1 MNNVKIPTLLAISA
15 LFVLHASAQDVN
27 SLIKKVKNKLDNINK
42 YEATGTMK
50 TSIAYLK
57 IPIAKVKI
65 QYKKPNELTIK
76 SNNGVTFVPKSV
88 DAISLQK
95 IFSNDFTAI
104 DGGTEKVKQKILRV
118 VRLLPT
124 SQQSNIVLSTL
135 YINEADL
142 VVEKSSTTTKDEGT
156 YEMDMQYG
164 KYIQFGLPDRVTFTF
179 NAKDYKIPKGLTLD
193 FDNVYPKNQKIDK
206 TMLNKGK
213 AEIVFQQYAIN

>member
-1 MNNVKIPTLLAISA
+1 MKYTTLLSTA
-15 LFVLHASAQDVN
+15 LFIVLHATAQDVN
-27 SLIKKVKNKLDNINK
+27 TLIKKVKNKLDNINK

-57 IPIAKVKI
+57 IPIAKVNI
-65 QYKKPNELTIK
+65 QYKKPNDLTIK
-76 SNNGVTFVPKSV
+76 SNNGVTFVPKGV

-95 IFSNDFTAI
+95 IFSNEFTAI
-104 DGGTEKVKQKILRV
+104 DGGTEKVKQKTLRV
-118 VRLLPT
+118 VRLLPI
-124 SQQSNIVLSTL
+124 SQQSNIVLSTV
-135 YINEADL
+135 YINETDL

-164 KYIQFGLPDRVTFTF
+164 KYIQYGLPDRITFTF

-193 FDNVYPKNQKIDK
+193 FDNADSKNQKIDK
-206 TMLNKGK
+206 TMLNKGR

>member
-1 MNNVKIPTLLAISA
+1 MKYPTLLSAA
-15 LFVLHASAQDVN
+15 LFIVLHVPAQDVN
-27 SLIKKVKNKLDNINK
+27 TLIKKVKNKLDNINK

-65 QYKKPNELTIK
+65 QYKKPNELSIK
-76 SNNGVTFVPKSV
+76 SNNGVTFVPKGV

-95 IFSNDFTAI
+95 IFSNEFTAI
-104 DGGTEKVKQKILRV
+104 DGGTEKVKQKTLRV
-118 VRLLPT
+118 VRLLPI
-124 SQQSNIVLSTL
+124 SQQSNIVLSTV
-135 YINEADL
+135 YINEIDL

-193 FDNVYPKNQKIDK
+193 FDNADPKNQKIDK

>member
-1 MNNVKIPTLLAISA
+1 MKYTTLLSTA
-15 LFVLHASAQDVN
+15 LFIVLHATAQDVN
-27 SLIKKVKNKLDNINK
+27 TLIKKVKNKLDNINK

-65 QYKKPNELTIK
+65 QYKKPNDLTIK
-76 SNNGVTFVPKSV
+76 SSNGVTFVPKGV

-95 IFSNDFTAI
+95 IFSNEFTAI
-104 DGGTEKVKQKILRV
+104 DGGTEKVKQKTLRV
-118 VRLLPT
+118 VRLLPI
-124 SQQSNIVLSTL
+124 SQQSNIVLSTV
-135 YINEADL
+135 YINETDL

-164 KYIQFGLPDRVTFTF
+164 KYIQFGLPDRITFTF

-193 FDNVYPKNQKIDK
+193 FDNADSKNQKIDK
-206 TMLNKGK
+206 TMLNKGR
-213 AEIVFQQYAIN
+213 AEIVFEQYAIN

>member
-1 MNNVKIPTLLAISA
+1 MKYATLIITAFLMGMYS
-15 LFVLHASAQDVN
+15 SAQDVN
-27 SLIKKVKNKLDNINK
+27 TLIKLVKNKLDNINR
-42 YEATGTMK
+42 YQATGTMK

-57 IPIAKVKI
+57 IPIAKVNI

-76 SNNGVTFVPKSV
+76 SNNGVTFVPKGV

-95 IFSNDFTAI
+95 IFSSDFTAI
-104 DGGTEKVKQKILRV
+104 DGGTEKIKQKVLRV

-124 SQQSNIVLSTL
+124 SQQSNIVLSTV
-135 YINEADL
+135 YINPSDL

-156 YEMDMQYG
+156 YEMEMQYG
-164 KYIQFGLPDRVTFTF
+164 KYIQLGLPDKVTFTF

-193 FDNVYPKNQKIDK
+193 FDNASSKNQKIDK

-213 AEIVFQQYAIN
+213 AEIVFQQYTIN

>member
-1 MNNVKIPTLLAISA
+1 MKYTTLLSTA
-15 LFVLHASAQDVN
+15 LFIVLHATAQDVN
-27 SLIKKVKNKLDNINK
+27 TLIKKVKNKLDNINK

-65 QYKKPNELTIK
+65 QYKKPNDLTIK
-76 SNNGVTFVPKSV
+76 SSNGVTFVPKGV

-95 IFSNDFTAI
+95 IFSNEFTAI
-104 DGGTEKVKQKILRV
+104 DGGTEKIKQKTLRV
-118 VRLLPT
+118 VRLLPIT
-124 SQQSNIVLSTL
+124 QQSNIVLSTV

-164 KYIQFGLPDRVTFTF
+164 KYIQFGLPDRITFTF

-193 FDNVYPKNQKIDK
+193 FDNADSKNQKIDK
-206 TMLNKGK
+206 TMLNKGR
-213 AEIVFQQYAIN
+213 AEIVFEQYAIN

>member
-1 MNNVKIPTLLAISA
+1 MKYTILLSTA
-15 LFVLHASAQDVN
+15 LFIVLHATAQDVN
-27 SLIKKVKNKLDNINK
+27 TLIKKVKNKLDNINK

-57 IPIAKVKI
+57 IPVAKVKI
-65 QYKKPNELTIK
+65 QYKKPNDLTIK
-76 SNNGVTFVPKSV
+76 SSNGVTFVPKGV

-95 IFSNDFTAI
+95 IFSNEFTAI
-104 DGGTEKVKQKILRV
+104 DGGTEKVKQKTLRV
-118 VRLLPT
+118 VRLLPI
-124 SQQSNIVLSTL
+124 SQQSNIVLSTV
-135 YINEADL
+135 YINETDL

-164 KYIQFGLPDRVTFTF
+164 KYIQFGLPDRITFTF

-193 FDNVYPKNQKIDK
+193 FDNADSKNQKIDK
-206 TMLNKGK
+206 TILNKGK

>member
-1 MNNVKIPTLLAISA
+1 MKYTTLIITAFLMGMYS
-15 LFVLHASAQDVN
+15 SAQDVN
-27 SLIKKVKNKLDNINK
+27 TLIKLVKNKLDNINR
-42 YEATGTMK
+42 YQATGTMK

-57 IPIAKVKI
+57 IPIAKVNI

-76 SNNGVTFVPKSV
+76 SNNGVTFVPKGV

-95 IFSNDFTAI
+95 IFSSDFTAI
-104 DGGTEKVKQKILRV
+104 DGGTEKIKQKVLRV

-124 SQQSNIVLSTL
+124 SQQSNIVLSTV
-135 YINEADL
+135 YINPSDL

-156 YEMDMQYG
+156 YEMEMQYG
-164 KYIQFGLPDRVTFTF
+164 KYIQLGLPDKVTFTF

-193 FDNVYPKNQKIDK
+193 FDNASSKNQKIDK

-213 AEIVFQQYAIN
+213 AEIVFQQYTIN

>member
-1 MNNVKIPTLLAISA
+1 MKYSTLIITAFLMGMYS
-15 LFVLHASAQDVN
+15 SAQDVN
-27 SLIKKVKNKLDNINK
+27 TLIKLVKNKLDNINR
-42 YEATGTMK
+42 YQATGTMK

-57 IPIAKVKI
+57 IPIAKVNI

-76 SNNGVTFVPKSV
+76 SNNGVTFVPKGV

-95 IFSNDFTAI
+95 IFSSDFTAI
-104 DGGTEKVKQKILRV
+104 DGGTEKIKQKVLRV

-124 SQQSNIVLSTL
+124 SQQSNIVLSTV
-135 YINEADL
+135 YINPSDL

-156 YEMDMQYG
+156 YEMEMQYG
-164 KYIQFGLPDRVTFTF
+164 KYIQLGLPDKVTFTF

-193 FDNVYPKNQKIDK
+193 FDNADSKNQKIDK
-206 TMLNKGK
+206 TMLNKGR

>member
-1 MNNVKIPTLLAISA
+1 MKYTTLLSTA
-15 LFVLHASAQDVN
+15 LFIVLHATAQDVN
-27 SLIKKVKNKLDNINK
+27 TLIKKVKNKLDNINK

-65 QYKKPNELTIK
+65 QYKKPNDLTIK
-76 SNNGVTFVPKSV
+76 SSNGVTFVPKGV

-95 IFSNDFTAI
+95 IFSNEFTAI
-104 DGGTEKVKQKILRV
+104 DGGTEKIKQKTLRV
-118 VRLLPT
+118 VRLLPIT
-124 SQQSNIVLSTL
+124 QQSNIVLSTV
-135 YINEADL
+135 YINEVDL

-164 KYIQFGLPDRVTFTF
+164 KYIQFGLPDRITFTF

-193 FDNVYPKNQKIDK
+193 FDNADSKNQKIDK
-206 TMLNKGK
+206 TMLNKGR
-213 AEIVFQQYAIN
+213 AEIVFEQYAIN

>member
-1 MNNVKIPTLLAISA
+1 MKYLTLLSAA
-15 LFVLHASAQDVN
+15 LFIVLHAKAQDVN
-27 SLIKKVKNKLDNINK
+27 TLIKKVKNKLENINK

-76 SNNGVTFVPKSV
+76 SNNGVTFVPKGV

-95 IFSNDFTAI
+95 IFSNEFTAI
-104 DGGTEKVKQKILRV
+104 DGGTEKVKQKTLRV
-118 VRLLPT
+118 VRLLPI
-124 SQQSNIVLSTL
+124 SQQSNIVLSTV
-135 YINEADL
+135 YINETDL

-164 KYIQFGLPDRVTFTF
+164 KYIQYGLPDRITFTF

-193 FDNVYPKNQKIDK
+193 FDNADSKNQKIDK
-206 TMLNKGK
+206 TMLNKGR

>member
-1 MNNVKIPTLLAISA
+1 MKYTILLSTA
-15 LFVLHASAQDVN
+15 LFIVLHATAQDVN
-27 SLIKKVKNKLDNINK
+27 TLIKKVKNKLDNINK

-65 QYKKPNELTIK
+65 QYKKPNDLTIK
-76 SNNGVTFVPKSV
+76 SSNGVTFVPKGV

-95 IFSNDFTAI
+95 IFSNEFTAI
-104 DGGTEKVKQKILRV
+104 DGGTEKVKQKLLRV
-118 VRLLPT
+118 VRLLPI
-124 SQQSNIVLSTL
+124 SQQSNIVLSTV
-135 YINEADL
+135 YINETDL

-193 FDNVYPKNQKIDK
+193 FDNTDSKNQKIDK

>member
-1 MNNVKIPTLLAISA
+1 MKYTTLLSTA
-15 LFVLHASAQDVN
+15 LFIVLHATAQDVN
-27 SLIKKVKNKLDNINK
+27 TLIKKVKNKLDNINK

-65 QYKKPNELTIK
+65 QYKKPNDLTIK
-76 SNNGVTFVPKSV
+76 SSNGVTFVPKGV

-95 IFSNDFTAI
+95 IFSNEFTAI
-104 DGGTEKVKQKILRV
+104 DGGKEKVKQKTLRI
-118 VRLLPT
+118 VRLLPI
-124 SQQSNIVLSTL
+124 SQQSNIVLSTV
-135 YINEADL
+135 YINETDL

-164 KYIQFGLPDRVTFTF
+164 KYIQFGLPDRITFTF

-193 FDNVYPKNQKIDK
+193 FDNADSKNQKIDK
-206 TMLNKGK
+206 TMLNKGR
-213 AEIVFQQYAIN
+213 AEIVFEQYAIN

>member
-1 MNNVKIPTLLAISA
+1 MKYLTLLSAA
-15 LFVLHASAQDVN
+15 LFIVLHATAQDVN
-27 SLIKKVKNKLDNINK
+27 TLIKKVKNKLDNINK

-57 IPIAKVKI
+57 IPITKVNI
-65 QYKKPNELTIK
+65 QYKKPNDLTIK
-76 SNNGVTFVPKSV
+76 SNNGVTFVPKGV

-95 IFSNDFTAI
+95 IFSNEFTAI
-104 DGGTEKVKQKILRV
+104 DGGTEKVKQKTLRV
-118 VRLLPT
+118 VRLLPI
-124 SQQSNIVLSTL
+124 SQQSNIVLSTV
-135 YINEADL
+135 YINETDL

-164 KYIQFGLPDRVTFTF
+164 KYIQYGLPDRITFTF

-193 FDNVYPKNQKIDK
+193 FDNADSKNQKIDK
-206 TMLNKGK
+206 TMLNKGR

>member
-1 MNNVKIPTLLAISA
+1 MKYPTLIITAFLMGMYS
-15 LFVLHASAQDVN
+15 SAQDVN
-27 SLIKKVKNKLDNINK
+27 TLIKLVKNKLDNINR
-42 YEATGTMK
+42 YQATGTMK

-57 IPIAKVKI
+57 IPIAKVNI

-76 SNNGVTFVPKSV
+76 SNNGVTFVPKGV

-95 IFSNDFTAI
+95 IFSSDFTAI
-104 DGGTEKVKQKILRV
+104 DGGTEKIKQKVLRV

-124 SQQSNIVLSTL
+124 SQQSNIVLSTV
-135 YINEADL
+135 YINPSDL

-156 YEMDMQYG
+156 YEMEMQYG
-164 KYIQFGLPDRVTFTF
+164 KYIQLGLPDKVTFTF

-193 FDNVYPKNQKIDK
+193 FDNASSKNQKIDK

-213 AEIVFQQYAIN
+213 AEIIFQQYTIN

>member
-1 MNNVKIPTLLAISA
+1 MKYPTLIIIAFLMGMYS
-15 LFVLHASAQDVN
+15 SAQDVN
-27 SLIKKVKNKLDNINK
+27 TLIKLVKNKLDNINR
-42 YEATGTMK
+42 YQATGTMK

-57 IPIAKVKI
+57 IPIAKVNI

-76 SNNGVTFVPKSV
+76 SNNGVTFVPKGV

-95 IFSNDFTAI
+95 IFSSDFTAI
-104 DGGTEKVKQKILRV
+104 DGGTEKIKQKVLRV

-124 SQQSNIVLSTL
+124 SQQSNIVLSTV
-135 YINEADL
+135 YINPSDL

-156 YEMDMQYG
+156 YEMEMQYG
-164 KYIQFGLPDRVTFTF
+164 KYIQLGLPDKVTFTF

-193 FDNVYPKNQKIDK
+193 FDNASSKNQKIDK

-213 AEIVFQQYAIN
+213 AEIVFQQYTIN

>member
-1 MNNVKIPTLLAISA
+1 MKYTILLSTA
-15 LFVLHASAQDVN
+15 LFIVLHATAQDVN
-27 SLIKKVKNKLDNINK
+27 TLIKKVKNKLDNINK

-65 QYKKPNELTIK
+65 QYKKPNDLTIK
-76 SNNGVTFVPKSV
+76 SSNGVTFVPRGV

-95 IFSNDFTAI
+95 IFSNEFTAI
-104 DGGTEKVKQKILRV
+104 DGGTEKIKQKTLRV
-118 VRLLPT
+118 VRLLPIL
-124 SQQSNIVLSTL
+124 QQSNIVLSTV
-135 YINEADL
+135 YINETDL

-193 FDNVYPKNQKIDK
+193 FDNTDSKNQKIDK

>member
-1 MNNVKIPTLLAISA
+1 MKYPTLIITAFLMGMYS
-15 LFVLHASAQDVN
+15 SAQDVN
-27 SLIKKVKNKLDNINK
+27 TLIKLVKNKLDNINR
-42 YEATGTMK
+42 YQATGTMK

-57 IPIAKVKI
+57 IPIAKVNI

-76 SNNGVTFVPKSV
+76 SNNGVTFVPKGV

-95 IFSNDFTAI
+95 IFSSDFTAI
-104 DGGTEKVKQKILRV
+104 DGGTEKIKQKVLRV

-124 SQQSNIVLSTL
+124 SQQSNIVLSTV
-135 YINEADL
+135 YINPSDL

-156 YEMDMQYG
+156 YEMEMQYG
-164 KYIQFGLPDRVTFTF
+164 KYIQLGLPDKVTFTF

-193 FDNVYPKNQKIDK
+193 FDNASSKNQKIDK

-213 AEIVFQQYAIN
+213 AEIVFQQYTIN

>member
-1 MNNVKIPTLLAISA
+1 MKYTTLLSTA
-15 LFVLHASAQDVN
+15 LFIVLHATAQDVN
-27 SLIKKVKNKLDNINK
+27 TLIKKVKNKLDNINK

-65 QYKKPNELTIK
+65 QYKKPNDLTIK
-76 SNNGVTFVPKSV
+76 SSNGVTFVPKGV

-95 IFSNDFTAI
+95 IFSNEFTAI
-104 DGGTEKVKQKILRV
+104 DGGTEKVKQKTLRV
-118 VRLLPT
+118 VRLLPI
-124 SQQSNIVLSTL
+124 SQQSNIVLSTV

-164 KYIQFGLPDRVTFTF
+164 KYIQFGLPDRITFTF

-193 FDNVYPKNQKIDK
+193 FDNADSKNQKIDK
-206 TMLNKGK
+206 TILNKGK